1 MSAVKKT
8 AKAGLYIF
16 SIFVFLIIVGAGF
29 IYMNMGSIAKQITE
43 KVASDA
49 LGVPVT
55 IGAMDIIL
63 EEKKVSVKDIRIA
76 NPSGYKKSHAITVD
90 SVTVAGESFSKQLLT
105 FARVEV
111 DGTNVNVEVTGKGTN
126 LGDLKKNVDK
136 KASTSKTVKKET
148 ASDNK
153 KSSHKEEDIKV
164 IVKKFSL
171 TKAQLNPSVTLIDRD
186 LAYITVP
193 DIHLTNIG
201 KKENGIVA
209 QEAVAQIMDAVLE
222 RFNES
227 ANGAGFL
234 EGLSLEMLNEI
245 GVSTAEVF
253 QKNLKESYEKE
264 VDGFKKGLGN
274 LKGMFE

>member
-1 MSAVKKT
+1 MSAVKKS
-8 AKAGLYIF
+8 AKASLYIF
-16 SIFVFLIIVGAGF
+16 SIFVILLIVGAGF
-29 IYMNMGSIAKQITE
+29 IYVNMGSIAKQLTE
-43 KVASDA
+43 KVASEA

-55 IGAMDIIL
+55 IGDMVITL
-63 EEKKVSVKDIRIA
+63 EEKKVVVTNIKIA
-76 NPSGYKKSHAITVD
+76 NPPGYKKSHAITVD

-105 FARVEV
+105 FARVAV

-126 LGDLKKNVDK
+126 LGDLKKNVDAK
-136 KASTSKTVKKET
+136 KGSSKPKASSSQS
-148 ASDNK
+148 SDGAHGK
-153 KSSHKEEDIKV
+153 DEQIKV
-164 IVKKFSL
+164 IVKKFAL
-171 TKAQLNPSVTLIDRD
+171 TKAQLNPSVTLIDKD
-186 LAYITVP
+186 LAYVTVP

-201 KKENGIVA
+201 KKENGVVA

-264 VDGFKKGLGN
+264 VDGFKKGLDDI
-274 LKGMFE
+274 KGLFE

>member
-1 MSAVKKT
+1 MSVVKKS
-8 AKAGLYIF
+8 AKASLYIF
-16 SIFVFLIIVGAGF
+16 SIFVILLIVGAGF
-29 IYMNMGSIAKQITE
+29 IYVNMGSIAKQLTE
-43 KVASDA
+43 KVASEA

-55 IGAMDIIL
+55 IGDMVITL
-63 EEKKVSVKDIRIA
+63 EEKKVVVTNIKIA
-76 NPSGYKKSHAITVD
+76 NPPGYKKSHAITVD

-105 FARVEV
+105 FARVAV

-126 LGDLKKNVDK
+126 LGDLKKNVDAK
-136 KASTSKTVKKET
+136 KGSSKP
-148 ASDNK
+148 
-153 KSSHKEEDIKV
+153 KSSSSQNSDGAHGKDEQIKV
-164 IVKKFSL
+164 IVKKFAL
-171 TKAQLNPSVTLIDRD
+171 TKAQLNPSVTLIDKD
-186 LAYITVP
+186 LAYVTVP

-201 KKENGIVA
+201 KKENGVVA

-264 VDGFKKGLGN
+264 VDGFKKGLDDI
-274 LKGMFE
+274 KGLFE